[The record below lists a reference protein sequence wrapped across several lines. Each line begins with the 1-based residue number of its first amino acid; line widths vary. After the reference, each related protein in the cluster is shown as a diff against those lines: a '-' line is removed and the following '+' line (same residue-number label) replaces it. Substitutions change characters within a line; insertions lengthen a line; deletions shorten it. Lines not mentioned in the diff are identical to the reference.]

1 MDIDIKEDAFL
12 EYGEF
17 NGNIYGTK
25 LETIHS
31 VIHSGK
37 MCVLDVNPTVS
48 ILFSFSNSGFHVV
61 FLDFFKFYLKK
72 NSSYS
77 RIS

>member
-48 ILFSFSNSGFHVV
+48 ILISISCSHCYYSFCDS
-61 FLDFFKFYLKK
+61 FYI
-72 NSSYS
+72 YS
-77 RIS
+77 RSSSCYFMA